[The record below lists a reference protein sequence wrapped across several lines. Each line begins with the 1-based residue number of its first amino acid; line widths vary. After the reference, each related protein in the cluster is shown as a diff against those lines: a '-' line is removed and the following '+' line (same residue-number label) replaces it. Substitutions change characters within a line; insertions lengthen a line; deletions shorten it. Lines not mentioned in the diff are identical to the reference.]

1 MPIIVG
7 MAPKCLLPS
16 RAMPAQVPQQ
26 RRAYLQADDRRQQI
40 LAVAARQFAERNYDA
55 VSMEEV
61 AKEAGIA
68 RGLLHHYFG
77 AKRELYLEVVRAM
90 LAVPDDLF
98 IPAGGGDEKRVDV
111 LSD

>member
-1 MPIIVG
+1 MMPIFVG

-16 RAMPAQVPQQ
+16 PAMAAQVPQ

-40 LAVAARQFAERNYDA
+40 LTVAARQFAERNYDA

-98 IPAGGGDEKRVDV
+98 IPAGGGDEK
-111 LSD
+111 